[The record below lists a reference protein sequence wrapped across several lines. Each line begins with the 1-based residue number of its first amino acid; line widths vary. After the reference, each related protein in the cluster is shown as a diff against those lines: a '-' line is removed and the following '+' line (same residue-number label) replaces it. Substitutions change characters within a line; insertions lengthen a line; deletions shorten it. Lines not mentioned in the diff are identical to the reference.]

1 MSNFNLLL
9 KVNGAFLPLYTTL
22 TTQYQ
27 MVMSSY
33 FLSVVHVL
41 VKAMAALRMG
51 PKWFSFFPPQLFFE
65 STSRN
70 KTLKGGTQYVYYTTT
85 HTTFTFIVGRVLIAG
100 HVVTEYGTYVASS
113 LNPEVE
119 GFRTEGGCHVVLVML
134 LLTV

>member
-1 MSNFNLLL
+1 MCFPPTLHYSDNTVSNGVYYFDVIILLIC
-9 KVNGAFLPLYTTL
+9 GTCT
-22 TTQYQ
+22 
-27 MVMSSY
+27 
-33 FLSVVHVL
+33 L
-41 VKAMAALRMG
+41 VKAMAALRMCS
-51 PKWFSFFPPQLFFE
+51 KWFSFFPPQLFFE

-119 GFRTEGGCHVVLVML
+119 GFGTEGGHTVCHVVLVML